1 MQVQDKQLLK
11 NRKAKKSEN
20 DELGRKEGQKE
31 IEGLSSQ
38 SCSIDAADDLLKLL
52 EKMDSSEINQSQTS
66 PKSDS

>member
-31 IEGLSSQ
+31 IEGQSSQ

-52 EKMDSSEINQSQTS
+52 EEMDSSEINQSQTS